1 MGGVGIAVNTH
12 THYCFNINPAYK
24 SSGVLVVSIAG
35 SSVIVMME
43 RALSSGE
50 VSASNAKKREV
61 AYATFM
67 KWKSEMDKECQT
79 DVAGLPHGGSTNNQ
93 EVRDEASVQDI
104 CKVHNGNCLQDK
116 L

>member
-1 MGGVGIAVNTH
+1 MGGVGITVDMYAH
-12 THYCFNINPAYK
+12 CYFNINPAYN
-24 SSGVLVVSIAG
+24 SSGVSVVSIAG

-43 RALSSGE
+43 RASSSGE